1 MISFDK
7 PNDLNG
13 LQLCDELEIA
23 GITINRDTSP
33 AIHGD
38 NPNILWLDIN
48 PADTQKAQDVL
59 NAHIPQPAP
68 EPTIAD
74 KLASVGLSL
83 DELKAAILGG
93 N

>member
-7 PNDLNG
+7 PIKLDG
-13 LQLCDELEIA
+13 AQLCDELEAI
-23 GITINRDTSP
+23 GIVVDK
-33 AIHGD
+33 D
-38 NPNILWLDIN
+38 KNPIVDGEGVLWLNIN

-59 NAHIPQPAP
+59 NAHVPKPAP

>member
-1 MISFDK
+1 MIAFDK
-7 PNDLNG
+7 PLEVNG
-13 LQLCDELEIA
+13 IQLCDELEAA
-23 GITINRDTSP
+23 GISINRNTSP
-33 AIHGD
+33 KLDASGTF
-38 NPNILWLDIN
+38 WLDIN

>member
-7 PNDLNG
+7 PIELNG
-13 LQLCDELEIA
+13 KQLCDELEAA
-23 GITINRDTSP
+23 GISINRETSP
-33 AIHGD
+33 LIDG
-38 NPNILWLDIN
+38 NGVFWLDIN
-48 PADTQKAQDVL
+48 FADTQKAQDVL
-59 NAHIPQPAP
+59 NAHVPKPAP